1 MGQWVM
7 GLGSFKSAW
16 QRQMK
21 DFASLK
27 YTCLI
32 LDNRGIGES
41 DKPLNR
47 YSTSDMAR
55 DTLDVVNHLTWTS
68 QRELHVVGVSMFSVS
83 GFVPP
88 IQASTVL
95 ATDRSCP

>member
-1 MGQWVM
+1 M

-55 DTLDVVNHLTWTS
+55 DTLEVVNHLGWTNP
-68 QRELHVVGVSMFSVS
+68 RELHVIGVGIVFDN
-83 GFVPP
+83 GFVPSIKP
-88 IQASTVL
+88 VPAWP
-95 ATDRSCP
+95 TDRS

>member
-1 MGQWVM
+1 
-7 GLGSFKSAW
+7 
-16 QRQMK
+16 MK

-27 YTCLI
+27 YTCLV

-55 DTLDVVNHLTWTS
+55 DTLDVVNHIGWTNP
-68 QRELHVVGVSMFSVS
+68 RELHVIGVSIVS
-83 GFVPP
+83 ANGFVPSIKP
-88 IQASTVL
+88 VPAWL
-95 ATDRSCP
+95 TDRSKP